1 MTKDPDPTI
10 KPALLEQV
18 LQYLLANGISNLSL
32 RPLASELDT
41 TPRKLLY
48 HFGSKEQMIV
58 ESLELA
64 QQQYVTMLSSSPPP
78 AGEWQVELER
88 LWQQLTTP
96 DAAMFMKLLFEVEMQ
111 AMKGNEL
118 YQAFAVETLGG
129 WRMFMKS
136 RLEGCDDITA
146 NLVVNVF
153 SGLLLDYFL
162 TDDETRILASFRA
175 FTAMLGGKT

>member
-18 LQYLLANGISNLSL
+18 LRYLLVNGISDLSL
-32 RPLASELDT
+32 RPLASELNT
-41 TPRKLLY
+41 TARRLLY

-58 ESLELA
+58 EALELA
-64 QQQYVTMLSSSPPP
+64 QQQYVTLLSSSPPP

-96 DAAMFMKLLFEVEMQ
+96 EAAMFMKLLFEVEMH
-111 AMKGNEL
+111 AMKGSDL
-118 YQAFAVETLGG
+118 YQAFAAETLGG
-129 WRMFMKS
+129 WQVFVKS
-136 RLEGCDDITA
+136 RLEGCDETTA

-162 TDDETRILASFRA
+162 TNDETRIQASLRA
-175 FTAMLGGKT
+175 FIALLGGKT